1 MVSAN
6 GLKKLMSLALV
17 LFLAFSSTAVFAEP
31 DEEVENIR
39 QMIKAKNARW
49 HADKTSLSG
58 LSLKER
64 KRRLG
69 AEEFE
74 DVMAATF
81 GSDTSAPIP
90 AVMGLS
96 GTLDW
101 RNVEGTAYVSPVK
114 SQGSCG
120 SCWAFATAAGLESQ
134 AMISTGGLP
143 IDLSEQTL
151 VSCSGAGSCSSGS
164 ITTASSFL
172 RDVGIPV
179 ESCFKYTGTNNVC
192 TNACLNWQDAAYR
205 ITGWHRASTT
215 TVTVDD
221 MKNALYSYGPF
232 IAGMHVYNDF
242 YSYRSGIYSY
252 ASGSYVGAHAVL
264 VVGFDDVQRAFIVKN
279 SWGSGWGEAGYFL
292 ISYDEVGGTSRFG
305 FSSIVHDGFAEEPPP
320 EPIPAPTPEPA
331 PEPQPE
337 PEPEPEP
344 IPEPCSMSLSSSG
357 ATFKTNGG
365 TGSVAL
371 SMTGSCSAA
380 PVSATSSASW
390 VVVNSIRS
398 SSTGAT
404 VGYSVASNSGLARE
418 ARIDIAG
425 QVYTIKQL
433 AAKTA
438 KPSKPAQ
445 PNSKTSNPNKGTK
458 TSSNNKTLAMR

>member
-1 MVSAN
+1 MVSAS

-17 LFLAFSSTAVFAEP
+17 LFLAFGSTAVFAEP

-49 HADKTSLSG
+49 HADKTSVSK
-58 LSLKER
+58 LSLKEK

-69 AEEFE
+69 GEEFE
-74 DVMAATF
+74 DLMAASLSSSET
-81 GSDTSAPIP
+81 APIP
-90 AVMGLS
+90 QVTGLS

-114 SQGSCG
+114 NQGSCG

-164 ITTASSFL
+164 SATASSFL

-192 TNACLNWQDAAYR
+192 TNACVNWQDASYR
-205 ITGWHRASTT
+205 ISAWHRASTT

-221 MKNALYSYGPF
+221 MKNALYAYGPF
-232 IAGMHVYNDF
+232 IATMYVYNDF
-242 YSYRSGIYSY
+242 YSYRSGVYRY
-252 ASGSYVGAHAVL
+252 TTGSYVGAHAVL
-264 VVGFDDVQRAFIVKN
+264 VVGFDDVQRALIVKN
-279 SWGSGWGEAGYFL
+279 SWGSGWGEAGYFM

-305 FSSIVHDGFAEEPPP
+305 YSTMVYDGFAGDPDP
-320 EPIPAPTPEPA
+320 EPVPVPVIEPTPDPV
-331 PEPQPE
+331 PIPD
-337 PEPEPEP
+337 P
-344 IPEPCSMSLSSSG
+344 IPEPCTFSL
-357 ATFKTNGG
+357 
-365 TGSVAL
+365 
-371 SMTGSCSAA
+371 
-380 PVSATSSASW
+380 
-390 VVVNSIRS
+390 

-404 VGYSVASNSGLARE
+404 FKATGGSGSFSLYMSASCAASSVSASASASWVTISSMLSSGDSVKVTYAVSANSGVARE
-418 ARIDIAG
+418 AKIDISG
-425 QVYTIKQL
+425 QTYSIKQL
-433 AAKTA
+433 ATKL
-438 KPSKPAQ
+438 
-445 PNSKTSNPNKGTK
+445 SNPNKPVK
-458 TSSNNKTLAMR
+458 SSLISKKQSLR

>member
-1 MVSAN
+1 MVSVS
-6 GLKKLMSLALV
+6 GLKKLMSLTLV
-17 LFLAFSSTAVFAEP
+17 LFLAFGATAVFAQP

-49 HADKTSLSG
+49 HADKTSVSG
-58 LSLKER
+58 LSLKE
-64 KRRLG
+64 KKKRLG
-69 AEEFE
+69 GEEFE

-81 GSDTSAPIP
+81 ASDTSAPIP
-90 AVMGLS
+90 TVMGLS

-192 TNACLNWQDAAYR
+192 TNACLNWEDATYR

-232 IAGMHVYNDF
+232 IAGMYVYNDF

-264 VVGFDDVQRAFIVKN
+264 VVGFDDAQRAFIVKN
-279 SWGSGWGEAGYFL
+279 SWGSGWGEAGYFM

-305 FSSIVHDGFAEEPPP
+305 FSSIVHDGYAEEPQP
-320 EPIPAPTPEPA
+320 EPVPAPTPQPA
-331 PEPQPE
+331 PEPQPV
-337 PEPEPEP
+337 PEP
-344 IPEPCSMSLSSSG
+344 IPEPCSMYLSSSG

-365 TGSVAL
+365 TGGFTL
-371 SMTGSCSAA
+371 YMTGSCSAA

-390 VVVNSIRS
+390 VAITSIRS
-398 SSTGAT
+398 SSTGST
-404 VGYSVASNSGLARE
+404 VAYSVASNTGVARE
-418 ARIDIAG
+418 AKIDIAG
-425 QVYTIKQL
+425 QVHTIKQL
-433 AAKTA
+433 AAKV
-438 KPSKPAQ
+438 P
-445 PNSKTSNPNKGTK
+445 NPNKPVK
-458 TSSNNKTLAMR
+458 TSSNKKTLAMR